1 MFATEAHSFYSLSL
15 AYGWVRLC
23 TANNNHLSQDI
34 FYFSEVLIELKI
46 ALSDKRNKMVTFFQN
61 THQSF
66 TLILLSF
73 VMVPV
78 CLDLEVGLTVW
89 RLLTTCRKFNKKTT
103 FWHLRISFTF
113 MDIVILFLFFASILI
128 KSRFPLWFDSFTNK
142 IFNEWFL
149 VYFDS
154 LYLYKKNIYSCFLS
168 NVFLKIWL
176 N

>member
-15 AYGWVRLC
+15 AYGWVQLC

-66 TLILLSF
+66 TLFLLSF

-78 CLDLEVGLTVW
+78 CLDLEVGLTV
-89 RLLTTCRKFNKKTT
+89 
-103 FWHLRISFTF
+103 
-113 MDIVILFLFFASILI
+113 
-128 KSRFPLWFDSFTNK
+128 
-142 IFNEWFL
+142 
-149 VYFDS
+149 
-154 LYLYKKNIYSCFLS
+154 
-168 NVFLKIWL
+168 
-176 N
+176 